1 MFTIWFQWK
10 FRKRKTSEMRVGYLL
25 TIQNLLSVKQSP
37 PALSRRPS
45 LNTSA
50 ESYNR
55 TSLWQK
61 VSTDPIC
68 ATFTFPYGASL
79 GYDLQPSISLYKI

>member
-1 MFTIWFQWK
+1 MVICGALGN
-10 FRKRKTSEMRVGYLL
+10 KTSIVYLPKVAN
-25 TIQNLLSVKQSP
+25 ILSVKQTQP
-37 PALSRRPS
+37 PLSRRPS

-50 ESYNR
+50 ESYNH

-79 GYDLQPSISLYKI
+79 GYDLQPSISLDKI